1 MRMPEARK
9 RVRYCSYLL
18 AVVAATTCLFG
29 VVYMFSSQP
38 MPYHLAYVGMSFEE
52 IGAFN
57 PNLASFV
64 AAIINYL
71 GAFQVSMGILAIGVA
86 LVAFRRAER
95 WAWLTLVPSL
105 SIVLTSSVYN
115 SLRLDAPVKWVTIS
129 LAIISLI
136 AMLLPVRDFFGS
148 R

>member
-1 MRMPEARK
+1 MPEVRK

-18 AVVAATTCLFG
+18 AVVGATTCLFG
-29 VVYMFSSQP
+29 VVYMISSQP

-52 IGAFN
+52 IRDFN
-57 PNLASFV
+57 PNLAFFV
-64 AAIINYL
+64 AGIINYL
-71 GAFQVSMGILAIGVA
+71 GAFQVSIGILAIGVA
-86 LVAFRRAER
+86 LVAFRRLER

-105 SIVLTSSVYN
+105 SIVLTSSVQI

-129 LAIISLI
+129 LALLSLT
-136 AMLLPVRDFFGS
+136 ALLVPVKDFFGS